1 MPIRSTARSS
11 AQREQTYPGAMSGAR
26 PLAEPV
32 RNSLIDDAKV
42 RLRKHD
48 VGTKYSHLSSD
59 KYSILLPLLAKEGK
73 LHLLFTLRSE
83 KLRRS
88 PGEVCFPGGKCEPT
102 DADDVA
108 TALREAQEEV
118 GLHPHQVEVVCRLVP
133 VVLDVRVGVEMG
145 FLDSHELP
153 VDPLSSGIHIW
164 PNKTLGSATGSL
176 ITPVVGFIDH
186 NFQAQ
191 PNPDEV
197 TNVFLVPV
205 EYFLHPHVYHQNHLT
220 HSGQQFL
227 VHCFE
232 YTTPEDG
239 VTYHIR
245 GITAK
250 YAVFIALIIL
260 GKKPIFEVEFNL
272 DDLMSSSEESFLRL
286 HKQAPN
292 KL

>member
-133 VVLDVRVGVEMG
+133 VVLD
-145 FLDSHELP
+145 
-153 VDPLSSGIHIW
+153 
-164 PNKTLGSATGSL
+164 TGSL

>member
-1 MPIRSTARSS
+1 MPIRSAARSS
-11 AQREQTYPGAMSGAR
+11 PQREQTYPGAMSRAW
-26 PLAEPV
+26 PVPEPV
-32 RNSLIDDAKV
+32 RNSLIDEAKV

-83 KLRRS
+83 K
-88 PGEVCFPGGKCEPT
+88 
-102 DADDVA
+102 
-108 TALREAQEEV
+108 
-118 GLHPHQVEVVCRLVP
+118 
-133 VVLDVRVGVEMG
+133 
-145 FLDSHELP
+145 
-153 VDPLSSGIHIW
+153 
-164 PNKTLGSATGSL
+164 TGSL

-220 HSGQQFL
+220 RSGQHFL
-227 VHCFE
+227 IHCFE
-232 YTTPEDG
+232 YTAPEDG
-239 VTYHIR
+239 VTYHIT

-272 DDLMSSSEESFLRL
+272 NDLISSSEESFLRL

>member
-118 GLHPHQVEVVCRLVP
+118 GLHPHQVE
-133 VVLDVRVGVEMG
+133 
-145 FLDSHELP
+145 
-153 VDPLSSGIHIW
+153 
-164 PNKTLGSATGSL
+164 TGSL